1 MIMVGL
7 LQTLAKFS
15 RGLRSS
21 PMPPVSSAA
30 FMAGVRVWAVPGF
43 CGGTQAHVRLWM
55 RDNESPLQHELCR

>member
-7 LQTLAKFS
+7 LQILAKLS

-43 CGGTQAHVRLWM
+43 CRGTQATVRLWIL
-55 RDNESPLQHELCR
+55 DNKSPL

>member
-7 LQTLAKFS
+7 VQTLARFS
-15 RGLRSS
+15 SGLRSS

-55 RDNESPLQHELCR
+55 LDESSLKYESRR